1 MHVFY
6 MVISELMN
14 LIKEKIIFYYLLMH
28 NDNNVTSPFQSRDGH
43 ANSLKRLSKTKAI
56 TKEVKPSKELV
67 RSGID
72 QEPMLSM

>member
-1 MHVFY
+1 
-6 MVISELMN
+6 
-14 LIKEKIIFYYLLMH
+14 MH